1 MGTVPDFRLLKG
13 DCLETL
19 KTLESNSIDSC
30 VCDPPYHLQS
40 IQKRYSAE
48 NAAPIPESRGAL
60 HRLTKGFMGKT
71 WDGGDI
77 AFRTDVWKEVFRVL
91 KPGGYLIAFGGTRT
105 MHRITCAIEDSGF
118 EIRDQLAWCYWSG
131 FPKSHNISKA
141 IDRSANAKREVIA
154 KKKQTGSKFKL
165 TEIIMDNGGFNDPNR
180 TEYNIT
186 KPKTTEARTWNGW
199 GTALKPAYE
208 PACMA
213 RKPIEKGL
221 TVAENVIKWG
231 TGAINIDATRYKYGD
246 PCWPGP
252 QEKSGLKPYTRQ
264 VPQRESQ
271 AANHQNV
278 TYRDHP
284 QGRWPANLYQCPKP
298 NRAEKEAG
306 LQHLQPIA
314 GHEAVH
320 RKEGSAGL
328 DNPRAGAGRT
338 SKEVL
343 NTHPTVKP
351 IGILEFLC
359 KLTTR
364 KGGTILDPFLGSG
377 STAVAGLIN
386 DFNVIGCELT
396 EEYWPIIEGRV
407 QHAREEWHRR
417 NAQYKLF

>member
-40 IQKRYSAE
+40 IQKRFSAE
-48 NAAPIPESRGAL
+48 DAAPIPESRGAFHNL
-60 HRLTKGFMGKT
+60 SKGFMGKT

-77 AFRTDVWKEVFRVL
+77 AFRTDVWKEVYRVL

-131 FPKSHNISKA
+131 FPKSHNMGINIEKKYAGMKSRGTAVKHAVGQENYAKPQSIRDGFEPFKPTHPEA
-141 IDRSANAKREVIA
+141 IK
-154 KKKQTGSKFKL
+154 
-165 TEIIMDNGGFNDPNR
+165 
-180 TEYNIT
+180 
-186 KPKTTEARTWNGW
+186 WNGW

-221 TVAENVIKWG
+221 TVAENVVKWG

-252 QEKSGLKPYTRQ
+252 NHNCNYQWNDNRPDNFQYYREEYKKDISKQFDLSQYKP
-264 VPQRESQ
+264 
-271 AANHQNV
+271 N
-278 TYRDHP
+278 
-284 QGRWPANLYQCPKP
+284 GRWPANLYQCPKP

-306 LQHLQPIA
+306 LQHLEPIA

-328 DNPRAGAGRT
+328 NNPRAGAGRT

-351 IGILEFLC
+351 IGILEYLC

-407 QHAREEWHRR
+407 QHAREVWERR

>member
-40 IQKRYSAE
+40 IQKRFSADD
-48 NAAPIPESRGAL
+48 AAPIPESRGAL

-71 WDGGDI
+71 WDGGNI

-105 MHRITCAIEDSGF
+105 IHRITCAIEDSGF
-118 EIRDQLAWCYWSG
+118 EIRNQLAWCFWSG
-131 FPKSHNISKA
+131 FPKSHNIGINIEKKYAGMKSRGTAVKHAVGQENYATPQSYNQGLEPFKPTHPEA
-141 IDRSANAKREVIA
+141 IK
-154 KKKQTGSKFKL
+154 
-165 TEIIMDNGGFNDPNR
+165 
-180 TEYNIT
+180 
-186 KPKTTEARTWNGW
+186 WNGW

-221 TVAENVIKWG
+221 TVAENVIKWS
-231 TGAINIDATRYKYGD
+231 TGAINIDANRLANGD
-246 PCWPGP
+246 PAWPGP
-252 QEKSGLKPYTRQ
+252 QHEMKITTNKGSKFRLAHEQMDNGGFNDPD
-264 VPQRESQ
+264 REHTITPH
-271 AANHQNV
+271 AL
-278 TYRDHP
+278 
-284 QGRWPANLYQCPKP
+284 GRWPANLYQCPKP

-328 DNPRAGAGRT
+328 NNPRAGAGRT

-351 IGILEFLC
+351 LGILEYLC

-407 QHAREEWHRR
+407 QHAREEWERR

>member
-40 IQKRYSAE
+40 IQKRFSADD
-48 NAAPIPESRGAL
+48 AAPIPESRGAL

-77 AFRTDVWKEVFRVL
+77 AFRTDVWKEVYRVL

-141 IDRSANAKREVIA
+141 IDRNLGAEPEVIGVG
-154 KKKQTGSKFKL
+154 KMFGKSKDKIYGDYAG
-165 TEIIMDNGGFNDPNR
+165 EWH
-180 TEYNIT
+180 IT
-186 KPKTTEARTWNGW
+186 KPASSEAIKWEGW

-221 TVAENVIKWG
+221 TVADNVIKWG

-252 QEKSGLKPYTRQ
+252 QHEMKITTNKGSKFRLAHEQMDNGGFNDPD
-264 VPQRESQ
+264 REHTITPH
-271 AANHQNV
+271 AL
-278 TYRDHP
+278 
-284 QGRWPANLYQCPKP
+284 GRWPANLYQCSKP

-314 GHEAVH
+314 GHKAVH

-328 DNPRAGAGRT
+328 NNPRAGAGRT

-351 IGILEFLC
+351 LGILEFLC
-359 KLTTR
+359 KLTTK